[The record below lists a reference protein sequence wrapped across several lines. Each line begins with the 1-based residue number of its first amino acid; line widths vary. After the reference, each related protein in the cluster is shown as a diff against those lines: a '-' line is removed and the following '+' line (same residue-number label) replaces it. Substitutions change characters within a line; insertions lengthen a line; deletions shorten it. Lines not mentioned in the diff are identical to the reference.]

1 MKEYLFTRFVMG
13 SASTL
18 LVLAIYFLAKFLVDD
33 LSSGWS
39 VAAIIGSLVIVGG
52 LLTANGIAL
61 VEVMRHMR
69 KKGLM

>member
-1 MKEYLFTRFVMG
+1 MKEYLFTRFIMG

-39 VAAIIGSLVIVGG
+39 VATIIGSLVIVGG
-52 LLTANGIAL
+52 LLTANGVAL
-61 VEVMRHMR
+61 VEVMRYMR

>member
-1 MKEYLFTRFVMG
+1 MKEYLFTRFIMG

-18 LVLAIYFLAKFLVDD
+18 LVLAIYFLAKLLVDD

-39 VAAIIGSLVIVGG
+39 VATIIGSLVIVGG
-52 LLTANGIAL
+52 LLTVNGVAL

>member
-1 MKEYLFTRFVMG
+1 MKEYLFTRFIMG

-18 LVLAIYFLAKFLVDD
+18 LVLAIYFLAKLLVDD

-52 LLTANGIAL
+52 LLTVNGVAL

>member
-1 MKEYLFTRFVMG
+1 MKEYLFTRFIMG

-18 LVLAIYFLAKFLVDD
+18 LVLAIYFLAKLLVDD
-33 LSSGWS
+33 LSGGWS
-39 VAAIIGSLVIVGG
+39 VATIIGSLVIVGG
-52 LLTANGIAL
+52 LLTVNGVAL

>member
-1 MKEYLFTRFVMG
+1 MKEYLFTRFIMG

-18 LVLAIYFLAKFLVDD
+18 LVLAIYFLAKLLVDD
-33 LSSGWS
+33 LSAGWS
-39 VAAIIGSLVIVGG
+39 VATIVGSLVIVGG
-52 LLTANGIAL
+52 LLTVNGVAL